1 MAGRTS
7 AASTGRRIQ
16 ALALAALL
24 FVATLGIGWLVWSL
38 LEWRNGRTP
47 SYRLL
52 GLRIVR
58 LSDGRPIGLG
68 RSFPRVALCCL
79 LVIPTIAACCLIG
92 LCFVFGASP
101 PDGLLRDP
109 RTAPWD
115 SLTATRV
122 MDERARPGVHA
133 DVDHQLLRPID
144 LTKATRAAGTGHNG
158 QATNT

>member
-1 MAGRTS
+1 MAGRRS
-7 AASTGRRIQ
+7 AASFGRRIQ
-16 ALALAALL
+16 ALALTPLL
-24 FVATLGIGWLVWSL
+24 FVATLGIGWLVWSVF
-38 LEWRNGRTP
+38 EWRNGRTP

-68 RSFPRVALCCL
+68 RSLARAASCCL
-79 LVIPTIAACCLIG
+79 LVIPTIVACCLIG

-115 SLTATRV
+115 SLTATEVVDGRV
-122 MDERARPGVHA
+122 RPAVHA
-133 DVDHQLLRPID
+133 DVGHQLLQPID
-144 LTKATRAAGTGHNG
+144 LTKATRASGTRNNGH
-158 QATNT
+158 AI